1 MWETLCKLKCLPPL
15 IQSLLRATSWKM
27 QAVNA
32 EQHFVFEIN
41 NLIFQE
47 KCLPEFKRVLWK
59 KCIIKD
65 ILSVSKSLFF
75 HIAIFSLL
83 QVDTALVVLSMCALQ
98 CHQQIFRF
106 GIFAFSFS
114 KKRVHRLWI
123 LNFLTS
129 WQRGYIVFD
138 LL

>member
-1 MWETLCKLKCLPPL
+1 
-15 IQSLLRATSWKM
+15 M

-47 KCLPEFKRVLWK
+47 KSVCQSLRGYSEKNVLLK
-59 KCIIKD
+59 TYFQ
-65 ILSVSKSLFF
+65 SLNHSFF
-75 HIAIFSLL
+75 TLQFFSLL

>member
-15 IQSLLRATSWKM
+15 IQSLLRATFCVWNQQFDFS
-27 QAVNA
+27 
-32 EQHFVFEIN
+32 
-41 NLIFQE
+41 
-47 KCLPEFKRVLWK
+47 
-59 KCIIKD
+59 
-65 ILSVSKSLFF
+65 SKSVCQSLRGYSEKNVLLKTYFQSLNHSFF
-75 HIAIFSLL
+75 TLQFFSLL
-83 QVDTALVVLSMCALQ
+83 QVDTALVVLLMCALQ

-106 GIFAFSFS
+106 DIFAFSFS